1 MSWYLRKLGI
11 TDTHP
16 VYRAWCDMRRR
27 CTNPNTKSYKHY
39 GGRGIS
45 YCADWEDFRN
55 FYRDMFPTWQ
65 YGLQLD
71 REDNDL
77 NYNKDNCR
85 WVNRTVSM
93 RNRSYN
99 KVTMSLADE
108 IRRVYKSGNVSQR
121 ELAERYGISQ
131 PNISLIVTDQTWI

>member
-1 MSWYLRKLGI
+1 
-11 TDTHP
+11 
-16 VYRAWCDMRRR
+16 
-27 CTNPNTKSYKHY
+27 
-39 GGRGIS
+39 
-45 YCADWEDFRN
+45 
-55 FYRDMFPTWQ
+55 MFPTWQ